1 MNLSKKIVT
10 LTEEIAQPIV
20 DAMELEL
27 VDVEFVKEGKNHF
40 LRVYVD
46 KDGGIDI
53 EDCEKVSEQLS
64 EQLDEQDPIESAY
77 FLEVS
82 SPGVERKLKKREDFE
97 RFVGSYVYIKTF
109 EPIDGDKE
117 FFGDIKNFENDEVT
131 LVVKIKTQTKEVT
144 IPYKKVAN
152 AHLAVS
158 F

>member
-1 MNLSKKIVT
+1 MSNKIVS
-10 LTEEIAQPIV
+10 LTEEIVQPIV
-20 DAMELEL
+20 DDMNLEL
-27 VDVEFVKEGKNHF
+27 VDIEFVKEGKNHF

-46 KDGGIDI
+46 KEGGVDI
-53 EDCEKVSEQLS
+53 EDCEQVSERLS
-64 EQLDEQDPIESAY
+64 EQLDEHDPIEQAY

-97 RFVGSYVYIKTF
+97 RFVGSYMYVKTY

-117 FFGDIKNFENDEVT
+117 FWGDLIQFTDDELT
-131 LVVKIKTQTKEVT
+131 LEVKVKTQTKQVT

-152 AHLAVS
+152 AHLAVQ

>member
-1 MNLSKKIVT
+1 MSKKIIS

-20 DAMELEL
+20 EDMNLEL

-46 KDGGIDI
+46 KEGGVDI
-53 EDCEKVSEQLS
+53 EDCERVSEKLS
-64 EQLDEQDPIESAY
+64 EELDHRDPIEQAY

-97 RFVGSYVYIKTF
+97 RFEGSYIYVKTY

-117 FFGDIKNFENDEVT
+117 FFGDLKEFVNDQLTLEIKV
-131 LVVKIKTQTKEVT
+131 KTQTKQVT
-144 IPYKKVAN
+144 IPYEKVAN
-152 AHLAVS
+152 AHLAVQ

>member
-1 MNLSKKIVT
+1 MSQKIIS
-10 LTEEIAQPIV
+10 LTEEIVQPIV
-20 DAMELEL
+20 EDMNLEL

-46 KDGGIDI
+46 KEGGVDI
-53 EDCEKVSEQLS
+53 EDCERVSEKLS
-64 EQLDEQDPIESAY
+64 EELDQRDPIEQAY

-97 RFVGSYVYIKTF
+97 RFEGSYIYVKTY

-117 FFGDIKNFENDEVT
+117 FFGDLKEFVNDQLTLEIKV
-131 LVVKIKTQTKEVT
+131 KTQTKQVT
-144 IPYKKVAN
+144 IPYEKVAN
-152 AHLAVS
+152 AHLAVQ

>member
-1 MNLSKKIVT
+1 MSKKIVT
-10 LTEEIAQPIV
+10 LTEELAHPIV
-20 DAMELEL
+20 DTMDLEL
-27 VDVEFVKEGKNHF
+27 VDVEFTKEGKNHF

-46 KDGGIDI
+46 KEGGVDI

-64 EQLDEQDPIESAY
+64 EQLDERDPIESAY

-117 FFGDIKNFENDEVT
+117 FFGDIKSFEDGEVT
-131 LVVKIKTQTKEVT
+131 LVVKVKTQTKEVV
-144 IPYKKVAN
+144 IPYNKIAN